1 MKTLYKLIFSAMI
14 LAVLFSCSKLDDFL
28 DKAPESDQSY
38 VSTISDCDL
47 LLNNGDLICGAF
59 NVVYQDDGIAF
70 SDVTGIFEAS
80 SADYR
85 AYAYW
90 SNPKYL
96 YEPTEDDEG
105 WSTLYKNIYT
115 CNVVLNYID
124 DVTGDDE
131 TLRNQLKGEA
141 YFGRAFYHFML
152 VNMYAKQYDSSTA
165 SSDAGVPY
173 VMDIDASA
181 VRSRASVQTVY
192 DNILSDLENALKY
205 LKTSIPAEKK
215 NFRGNIAAAN
225 AFLARVYLHL
235 RDWKNAEKYARAS
248 LTITSFLYNYNDY
261 SQYSADEND
270 ETVQSYKES
279 EAYGSMTN
287 RETTYLRSSFT
298 SMVALNYFM
307 SIDLGALMG
316 GLVLTDN
323 VTNILKTGDKRVD
336 LFFGEDLFASSMTI
350 SKVKN
355 YDIGFYGLGNVGT
368 TVPETYLI
376 LAEAQARQG
385 NTSGACATLDEF
397 RVKRYDPILYKKF
410 ESSDKSEVITE
421 ITNEKTVEFVYSG
434 NRWFEMRR
442 LNSLGEFNR
451 EVVRYNGSGKEIG
464 RLVPSSTRVVLPIG
478 GKITGI
484 NPNITQNPFE

>member
-165 SSDAGVPY
+165 SSDAGYRMSWILMLRQY
-173 VMDIDASA
+173 VQEP
-181 VRSRASVQTVY
+181 VFK
-192 DNILSDLENALKY
+192 L
-205 LKTSIPAEKK
+205 
-215 NFRGNIAAAN
+215 F
-225 AFLARVYLHL
+225 
-235 RDWKNAEKYARAS
+235 
-248 LTITSFLYNYNDY
+248 TI
-261 SQYSADEND
+261 
-270 ETVQSYKES
+270 
-279 EAYGSMTN
+279 
-287 RETTYLRSSFT
+287 
-298 SMVALNYFM
+298 
-307 SIDLGALMG
+307 
-316 GLVLTDN
+316 
-323 VTNILKTGDKRVD
+323 
-336 LFFGEDLFASSMTI
+336 I
-350 SKVKN
+350 S
-355 YDIGFYGLGNVGT
+355 
-368 TVPETYLI
+368 
-376 LAEAQARQG
+376 
-385 NTSGACATLDEF
+385 
-397 RVKRYDPILYKKF
+397 
-410 ESSDKSEVITE
+410 
-421 ITNEKTVEFVYSG
+421 
-434 NRWFEMRR
+434 
-442 LNSLGEFNR
+442 
-451 EVVRYNGSGKEIG
+451 
-464 RLVPSSTRVVLPIG
+464 
-478 GKITGI
+478 
-484 NPNITQNPFE
+484 